1 MKQIVEIDN
10 IILTCD
16 IHSYIKK
23 SPDFNS
29 WESDVDYY
37 GYEELEFTVES
48 AIELD
53 EDGIPYDLSSKEIDK
68 LMADEW
74 FVKLLEKE
82 LIMALQA
89 EAEKESEE

>member
-1 MKQIVEIDN
+1 MKTTVSLDN

-16 IHSYIKK
+16 VHAYVKK

-29 WESDVDYY
+29 GESDVDYY
-37 GYEELEFTVES
+37 GAEELEFTVES
-48 AIELD
+48 ALELD

-74 FVKLLEKE
+74 FVKLVEKE
-82 LIMALQA
+82 ILKII
-89 EAEKESEE
+89 EKEIEE